1 MYNTIEDYDE
11 NEFEKYEDDLDD
23 EVEAMYFEEEP
34 ESEDDYD
41 GEFIGDEGTPDR
53 SVLLSVNDRGAT
65 LDDVQSDMKN
75 RMRSFPQEIS
85 GPKDIAV
92 IMSQGSNSLSL
103 MPANVQMMQPT
114 LISLDNDSFIEGKIY
129 KKGTVLEIFTEAEQS
144 SFSKDR
150 DSRMDRSIL
159 AVSKSLAKDRPISQA
174 QVSPLDSSE
183 QYALK
188 NIVAQFGNNM
198 KFYGPPNNR
207 MKTQEYEDL
216 IKAAKN
222 GEQVDPTYARE
233 LIDYMYSQD
242 LL

>member
-174 QVSPLDSSE
+174 QV
-183 QYALK
+183 
-188 NIVAQFGNNM
+188 
-198 KFYGPPNNR
+198 
-207 MKTQEYEDL
+207 
-216 IKAAKN
+216 
-222 GEQVDPTYARE
+222 
-233 LIDYMYSQD
+233 
-242 LL
+242 